1 MTVATKPNAR
11 EDAAL
16 SAAPVVKA
24 AVDVAAT
31 WQNLEKDIALLRAR
45 VDAGDRVATM
55 AYAVLSAQLFAS
67 ELLQRLVKL
76 QIALADE
83 GGM

>member
-1 MTVATKPNAR
+1 MAGNPKAR

-31 WQNLEKDIALLRAR
+31 LQNLEKDIALLRAR
-45 VDAGDRVATM
+45 IDAGDRVATM
-55 AYAVLSAQLFAS
+55 SYAVLSAQLFAA

-83 GGM
+83 GAM

>member
-1 MTVATKPNAR
+1 MPTNPKSNQ
-11 EDAAL
+11 DASLA
-16 SAAPVVKA
+16 AAPVVKA

-31 WQNLEKDIALLRAR
+31 WQNLEKDIALMRAR
-45 VDAGDRVATM
+45 IDAGDRVETM
-55 AYAVLSAQLFAS
+55 SYAVLSAQLFAA

-83 GGM
+83 GAI

>member
-1 MTVATKPNAR
+1 MASNPNAR
-11 EDAAL
+11 EDAPL

-24 AVDVAAT
+24 AVDVAAAF
-31 WQNLEKDIALLRAR
+31 QNLEKDISLMRAR

-55 AYAVLSAQLFAS
+55 SYAVLSAQLFAA

-83 GGM
+83 GAM

>member
-1 MTVATKPNAR
+1 MATNPKAR
-11 EDAAL
+11 EDASL

-24 AVDVAAT
+24 AVDVAAAF
-31 WQNLEKDIALLRAR
+31 QNLEKDITLLRAR
-45 VDAGDRVATM
+45 IDAGDRVATM
-55 AYAVLSAQLFAS
+55 SYAVLSAQLFAA

-83 GGM
+83 GAM

>member
-1 MTVATKPNAR
+1 MSNPKAR

-31 WQNLEKDIALLRAR
+31 MQNLEKDIALLRAR
-45 VDAGDRVATM
+45 VDAGDRVASM
-55 AYAVLSAQLFAS
+55 SYAVLSAQLFAA
-67 ELLQRLVKL
+67 ELLQRLVRL

-83 GGM
+83 GAM

>member
-1 MTVATKPNAR
+1 MPTNPKAR

-31 WQNLEKDIALLRAR
+31 MQNLEKDLALLRAR
-45 VDAGDRVATM
+45 IDAGDRVSTM
-55 AYAVLSAQLFAS
+55 SYAVLSAQLFAA

-83 GGM
+83 GAM

>member
-1 MTVATKPNAR
+1 MSSNPKAR

-24 AVDVAAT
+24 GVDVAAT
-31 WQNLEKDIALLRAR
+31 LENLEKDLAMLRAR
-45 VDAGDRVATM
+45 IDAGDRVATM
-55 AYAVLSAQLFAS
+55 SYAVLSAQLFAA

-83 GGM
+83 GAM

>member
-1 MTVATKPNAR
+1 MPTNTKAR

-31 WQNLEKDIALLRAR
+31 MQNLEKDISLMRAR

-55 AYAVLSAQLFAS
+55 SYAVLSAQLFAA

-83 GGM
+83 GAM

>member
-1 MTVATKPNAR
+1 MAGNPKAR
-11 EDAAL
+11 EDASL

-45 VDAGDRVATM
+45 IDAGDRVATM
-55 AYAVLSAQLFAS
+55 SYAVLSAQLFAA

-83 GGM
+83 GAM

>member
-1 MTVATKPNAR
+1 MPHNSNKAQ
-11 EDAAL
+11 DAPL

-31 WQNLEKDIALLRAR
+31 MQNLEKDIALLRAR

-55 AYAVLSAQLFAS
+55 SYAVLSAQLFAA

-83 GGM
+83 GAM

>member
-1 MTVATKPNAR
+1 
-11 EDAAL
+11 
-16 SAAPVVKA
+16 VVKA

-45 VDAGDRVATM
+45 IDGGDRVATM
-55 AYAVLSAQLFAS
+55 SYAVLSAQLFAA

-83 GGM
+83 GAM